1 MGYPI
6 WFKPGSTRPKPVER
20 RPRPASQALRPPFPF
35 WASAREKPLLQ
46 ICTLQ
51 NQSESQFPVTMST
64 AKPVR
69 EKVAAHRQRLR
80 EAGRIY
86 VSTDLPTDLVDCLD
100 KIKSE
105 RGLASRAQVF
115 ELALK
120 AFVENEMRA

>member
-1 MGYPI
+1 M
-6 WFKPGSTRPKPVER
+6 
-20 RPRPASQALRPPFPF
+20 
-35 WASAREKPLLQ
+35 
-46 ICTLQ
+46 Q
-51 NQSESQFPVTMST
+51 NQSESQFLVTMST

-86 VSTDLPTDLVDCLD
+86 VNTDLPADLVDCLD
-100 KIKSE
+100 KIKAE

>member
-1 MGYPI
+1 M
-6 WFKPGSTRPKPVER
+6 KPQP
-20 RPRPASQALRPPFPF
+20 
-35 WASAREKPLLQ
+35 Q

-51 NQSESQFPVTMST
+51 NQYESQFLVTMST

-86 VSTDLPTDLVDCLD
+86 VNTDLPADLVDCLD
-100 KIKSE
+100 KIKTE

-120 AFVENEMRA
+120 AFVDNEMRA

>member
-1 MGYPI
+1 M
-6 WFKPGSTRPKPVER
+6 FPVTCKMPLACINVEMTTE
-20 RPRPASQALRPPFPF
+20 PLPFPF
-35 WASAREKPLLQ
+35 WASDRENPLLQ

-100 KIKSE
+100 KIKAE

-120 AFVENEMRA
+120 AFVDNEMRA